1 MKSII
6 TILAACFLSWQGF
19 AGEAAKWIWIDEPS
33 AATNNVYAAFKTD
46 FSQGADAV
54 RIAVSGTYVA
64 KIDGEVVAFGQYTD
78 FPWRKTYTE
87 MAIAPKAEGRTLEK
101 SSSSSLN
108 TKTGGRGE

>member
-46 FSQGADAV
+46 FPQGADAV

-87 MAIAPKAEGRTLEK
+87 MAIAPKAEGRTLEI
-101 SSSSSLN
+101 
-108 TKTGGRGE
+108 